1 MCPCSPNDVSIA
13 LPDVPSGPAIPGFG
27 IPFALKIPDI
37 SPFPDGFPEDLLE
50 LFDRFQFLIP
60 SGIIKPTLNPNF
72 SKDIFDSIMSML
84 DQFFP
89 FLMLYKFFLPL
100 LNLIICMIE
109 VLCAIPNPFK
119 LIRAMRRL
127 FRRCIP
133 AFLNLFPIFAMIVM
147 IISLLLLLLAL
158 IEYIISQILKF
169 VEAILRNIN
178 ALVKSFQD
186 NDQNSVLAIAK
197 KLGSLL
203 CIFQNLFVL
212 LALFNTI
219 IQVIK
224 DVLSLSFR
232 IPPCKKSRGNDP
244 DDCCT
249 PDVCPAIVQTSYVRN
264 TGNLNY
270 ISQGIFRQI
279 GTGFS
284 FDTVD
289 RVEAWQIFDTQQL
302 QEQEF
307 INIVDPFD
315 VTNVTPKPVFF
326 PMDSTYNSQTAASQA
341 AYTIDLR
348 LFYNPT
354 SWGRTGTPRYI
365 QFKDCIVT
373 KVPTRTVIDPDNDTQ
388 SINSGVL
395 LLAGGLGYEDDSST
409 ILTGF
414 GSNGI
419 TPIANQ
425 ATLENF
431 LHKPPVIG
439 INTSP
444 IYTSPTDGYVF
455 SDISYIFKP
464 ILETL
469 LSKNLITIGCDPELA
484 ADRDF
489 IDSIFSGDIG
499 VKTALVNNLIN
510 SASFPDTNATQECLS
525 TALAALRNNLTPAGV
540 AQFQA
545 TAILCLNKLR
555 DDANNSLTSLIG
567 IGFDPCKSGFSL
579 NPSTQFTSKTI
590 KVSVNLKDNNG
601 ISITSGLSSV
611 VADNLAN
618 RIKGHITFGEITRFV
633 YDGYSLFNAEI
644 SSREPGNGTIMI
656 SFDNSTFC
664 TNNIPEDINASATH
678 DLQVLDYSFIYTPT
692 SAFSTAGNVG
702 NIVTDGQPRRDESDL
717 AREGDNTTKGGS

>member
-37 SPFPDGFPEDLLE
+37 SPFPEGFPEDLLE

-100 LNLIICMIE
+100 LNLIICIIE

-127 FRRCIP
+127 FRKCIP

-232 IPPCKKSRGNDP
+232 IPPCKKRRGNDP
-244 DDCCT
+244 DECCT
-249 PDVCPAIVQTSYVRN
+249 PDVCPAIVQNNYTRT

-284 FDTVD
+284 FDTTD
-289 RVEAWQIFDTQQL
+289 RSEAWQIFDTQQL

-315 VTNVTPKPVFF
+315 VTNVNPKPVFF
-326 PMDSTYNSQTAASQA
+326 PMDSTYNSQTAPSQA

-348 LFYNPT
+348 LFYNPI
-354 SWGRTGTPRYI
+354 SWGRTGSPRYV
-365 QFKDCIVT
+365 QFKNCIVT
-373 KVPTRTVIDPDNDTQ
+373 KVPTRTVITPSNSSQ
-388 SINSGVL
+388 AVNSGVL
-395 LLAGGLGYEDDSST
+395 LLAGGLGYEDDGST

-414 GSNGI
+414 GSNGV

-431 LHKPPVIG
+431 LHKPSVIG
-439 INTSP
+439 INTP
-444 IYTSPTDGYVF
+444 PVYTDPTDGYAF
-455 SDISYIFKP
+455 SDVSYIFKP
-464 ILETL
+464 VLETL
-469 LSKNLITIGCDPELA
+469 LSKNLITVGCDPELA

-499 VKTALVNNLIN
+499 IKTALVNDLIN
-510 SASFPDTNATQECLS
+510 SSNFPDTNATQECLS
-525 TALAALRNNLTPAGV
+525 AALAALRNNLTPAGV

-545 TAILCLNKLR
+545 TALVCLGKLR
-555 DDANNSLTSLIG
+555 DDTNNSLTSLIG
-567 IGFDPCKSGFSL
+567 IGFDPCKSNFTL
-579 NPSTQFTSKTI
+579 DPTTQFTSKTI
-590 KVSVNLKDNNG
+590 KVSVNLKDNNE
-601 ISITSGLSSV
+601 ISITNGLSSV

-618 RIKGHITFGEITRFV
+618 RIKGHITFGEISRFS
-633 YDGYSLFNAEI
+633 YDGSSAFTAEI
-644 SSREPGNGTIMI
+644 SSIEPGNGSVMI
-656 SFDNSTFC
+656 SFDNNTFC
-664 TNNIPEDINASATH
+664 NNNIPEDINLPATH
-678 DLQVLDYSFIYTPT
+678 DLQVLNYNFIYTPT
-692 SAFSTAGNVG
+692 SASAAGNLG

-717 AREGDNTTKGGS
+717 AREGGDSTTKDGS